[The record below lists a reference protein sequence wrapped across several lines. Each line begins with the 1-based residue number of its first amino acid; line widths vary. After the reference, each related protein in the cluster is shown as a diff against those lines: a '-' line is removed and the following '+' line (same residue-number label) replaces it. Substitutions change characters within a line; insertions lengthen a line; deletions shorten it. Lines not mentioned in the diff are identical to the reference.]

1 MERRSSAPR
10 DSSHELY
17 DGPNVFDR
25 LYQDAQGRWE
35 RDESGEC
42 SRGESRMT
50 PRVVVDSQQPKL
62 RARAAPAAATSFSA
76 AMPRMNADD
85 FPQTIPRLKDSAL
98 KKRGKESVFDR
109 LYRNESHHTFQR
121 DIFSQS
127 FPLEASNRLA
137 VVERRAS
144 YQPPP
149 EARPK
154 TRGTGLSRRLTSTV
168 TPAQTAHESSPNS
181 CPPKNSVFERLYRR
195 ERRPRSELMIPN
207 NASNGS
213 NCLRPTRQTRD
224 DEDDSDDFEE
234 WIRSLS
240 PTSSEE
246 ELL

>member
-10 DSSHELY
+10 DNSQELY
-17 DGPNVFDR
+17 DGPTVFDR

-35 RDESGEC
+35 RDELGEC
-42 SRGESRMT
+42 SRGESWRT
-50 PRVVVDSQQPKL
+50 SRVVIDSQQPKL
-62 RARAAPAAATSFSA
+62 RAQTAATSFSVA
-76 AMPRMNADD
+76 IPRMNVNGS
-85 FPQTIPRLKDSAL
+85 PQTMPRLKDSA
-98 KKRGKESVFDR
+98 RTTEKESVFDR

-121 DIFSQS
+121 DIFAQS

-154 TRGTGLSRRLTSTV
+154 TRGSGLSRRLTSTLK
-168 TPAQTAHESSPNS
+168 PAQAAHESSSDP
-181 CPPKNSVFERLYRR
+181 CPPKNSVFERLYRG
-195 ERRPRSELMIPN
+195 ERRPRAELMIPN
-207 NASNGS
+207 SMTTGNSCS
-213 NCLRPTRQTRD
+213 RPTRQARD

-246 ELL
+246 ERL